1 MVGEETIDFLR
12 NGFPYMLVL
21 LLLVNPALG
30 QSFKLDKM
38 IQYDLNQ
45 INYGCHSKTT
55 SLNMEA
61 RALNNTFNFR
71 NAVLTRMTDL
81 TIDKFTDISK
91 SAGGLIVLLPKSMLE
106 LSQEVREQIYDVEKF
121 MLDHQELTIPV
132 YFLKYSEEFEGL
144 IGDISNNLATTSS
157 VTSALS
163 DIVDKVS
170 ANIYQVVV
178 SGASASPKKESQI
191 SILQGELLPFK
202 SAVTN
207 QLKDDKLPV
216 IVVNVGFKHF
226 GITNIETPAYDT
238 TVFLTIVDLF
248 SKLYNQ
254 MSAKYKLV
262 FVLHEGSSL
271 LNYLGLKRW
280 VDIATEDVHI
290 QNADFAICLDSF
302 ADFSDTIYLQV
313 SKPPKKDSAVE
324 KFWKIL
330 EKKAKVAGRNV
341 EINHQKINLQQPFS
355 KWPHERFSLKRMSAM
370 TLTSVKDNEH
380 PVRTTI
386 FSENSKNSSVLEANS
401 ELDDKMMDNLLTNTK
416 ILAESLASY
425 IFANTEEDEE
435 IFTITEQTI
444 APYIAPRS
452 LQRSANV
459 KMAFEKNL
467 KNVKHIVEKAD
478 QREPEFTFYDGDE
491 ATLSI
496 HNVKPAIFDLFL
508 TFAISAYLYVI
519 YLLVIYFPNVYG
531 FFQKLHHAPGAT
543 TTNGVKK
550 NH

>member
-1 MVGEETIDFLR
+1 M
-12 NGFPYMLVL
+12 
-21 LLLVNPALG
+21 
-30 QSFKLDKM
+30 
-38 IQYDLNQ
+38 
-45 INYGCHSKTT
+45 
-55 SLNMEA
+55 
-61 RALNNTFNFR
+61 
-71 NAVLTRMTDL
+71 
-81 TIDKFTDISK
+81 
-91 SAGGLIVLLPKSMLE
+91 
-106 LSQEVREQIYDVEKF
+106 
-121 MLDHQELTIPV
+121 TIPV

-157 VTSALS
+157 VTSALN

-178 SGASASPKKESQI
+178 SGANASPKKESQI

-202 SAVTN
+202 PALAN

-313 SKPPKKDSAVE
+313 SKPPKKDSSVE

-370 TLTSVKDNEH
+370 TLTSVKDSEH

-386 FSENSKNSSVLEANS
+386 FSENSKNSSILEANS

-459 KMAFEKNL
+459 
-467 KNVKHIVEKAD
+467 
-478 QREPEFTFYDGDE
+478 R
-491 ATLSI
+491 
-496 HNVKPAIFDLFL
+496 
-508 TFAISAYLYVI
+508 ISAEIV
-519 YLLVIYFPNVYG
+519 VTSNNVNFLSFSGQDG
-531 FFQKLHHAPGAT
+531 FREESEEC
-543 TTNGVKK
+543 
-550 NH
+550 